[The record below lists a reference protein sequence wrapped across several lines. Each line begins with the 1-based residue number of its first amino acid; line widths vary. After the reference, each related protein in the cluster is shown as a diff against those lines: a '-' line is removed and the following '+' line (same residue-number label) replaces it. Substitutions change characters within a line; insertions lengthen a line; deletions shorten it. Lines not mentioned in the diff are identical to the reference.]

1 MRRKNNLETNNW
13 NKYYQNAN
21 QLWSSNPDFRLMQYF
36 DLIKKGNVLD
46 LGIGEGRNSIPFAL
60 SDFNIDGVDTFEPAL
75 SRCKEIF
82 KGINTTI
89 NLISCD
95 LREYDI
101 KSDNYNLII
110 VANVLNFFKKSEID
124 MIVQKIK
131 TGLKEDGILY
141 LTVFSIL
148 EPKFSILD
156 LNQEKVEEN
165 TFYIEERNS
174 YVHYFTQKE
183 LNVYFSDFELIC
195 LFEGIEYDT
204 SHGIPH
210 YHGGIDFMARKKRDI

>member
-1 MRRKNNLETNNW
+1 LETNNW
-13 NKYYQNAN
+13 DKYYQNTN

-60 SDFNIDGVDTFEPAL
+60 SNCNIDGVDTFEPAL
-75 SRCKEIF
+75 SRCNEIF
-82 KGINTTI
+82 KGIDTTI
-89 NLISCD
+89 NLIKCD

-110 VANVLNFFKKSEID
+110 ASSILNFFKKSEID

-131 TGLKEDGILY
+131 QGLKEDGILY
-141 LTVFSIL
+141 LTVFSTL
-148 EPKFSILD
+148 DPKFSLLN
-156 LNQEKVEEN
+156 LNQEKFEEN

-174 YVHYFTQKE
+174 YIHYFTQKE
-183 LNVYFSDFELIC
+183 RNKYFSDFELIC

-204 SHGIPH
+204 SHGTPH
-210 YHGGIDFMARKKRDI
+210 YHGCIDFMARKKRDK